1 MKFYFI
7 NIIALLSFIS
17 LILFAELLNFP
28 KAEAIDNALIQNKSI
43 EAETQIPD
51 TEIAANDNISNE
63 NSVDDINKFISNWKA
78 SWEQQ
83 NFESYINCYSL
94 KFKNNNG
101 QNFEQWKTYR
111 KPRVTN
117 KDKIEITLTNVK
129 IKEINNGFEASFTQE
144 YKSGNIDSTTNKKLI
159 INAEGNQLKIT
170 SEDTSVSGDD
180 ANRI

>member
-1 MKFYFI
+1 MKLYFI

-17 LILFAELLNFP
+17 LIVVAELLNFP

-101 QNFEQWKTYR
+101 QNFEQWKIYR

-117 KDKIEITLTNVK
+117 KDKIEIKLTNLK
-129 IKEINNGFEASFTQE
+129 ITEIDNGFEVSFIQE
-144 YKSGNIDSTTNKKLI
+144 YKSGNIDSRTNKKLI
-159 INAEGNQLKIT
+159 IETDENQIKIINEI
-170 SEDTSVSGDD
+170 S
-180 ANRI
+180 